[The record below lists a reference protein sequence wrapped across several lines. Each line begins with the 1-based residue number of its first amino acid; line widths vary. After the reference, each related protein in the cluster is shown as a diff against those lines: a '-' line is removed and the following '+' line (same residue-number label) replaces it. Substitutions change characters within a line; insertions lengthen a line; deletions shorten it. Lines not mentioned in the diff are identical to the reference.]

1 MFYQSFCI
9 SFYSCLKFNSD
20 ARIIL
25 LQAYVNFQE
34 AIKSEEGLGV
44 EYDEDAICDVC
55 RSVSSLSVFL
65 EYKILTYELFLQ
77 LFDACIIR
85 TGLN

>member
-1 MFYQSFCI
+1 MFYQNSCI

-20 ARIIL
+20 ARIVL
-25 LQAYVNFQE
+25 SQAYVNFQE

-55 RSVSSLSVFL
+55 RSVSSLSVCL
-65 EYKILTYELFLQ
+65 EYKILHFK
-77 LFDACIIR
+77 
-85 TGLN
+85 N